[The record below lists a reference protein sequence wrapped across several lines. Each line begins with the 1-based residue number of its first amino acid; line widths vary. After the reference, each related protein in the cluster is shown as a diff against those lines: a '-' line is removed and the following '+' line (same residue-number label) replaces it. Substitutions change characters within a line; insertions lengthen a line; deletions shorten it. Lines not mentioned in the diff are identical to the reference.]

1 MWYRFFPFL
10 PRASFFFFCFT
21 ARLLLFVSATCI
33 PFSWFLLEVLVASF
47 VCGESRGSSSR
58 IGEAGKKKKTT
69 SILINHKEAP
79 SKQQFEILPPFFTL
93 IPPFAQDLKGDK
105 IDDEICSGNSKK
117 KKKRDKLYTF
127 FSTIRTA
134 ERDAVKKGR
143 KFFFFFEPLFF
154 WIV

>member
-58 IGEAGKKKKTT
+58 IGEAGKKKNDFHT
-69 SILINHKEAP
+69 HK
-79 SKQQFEILPPFFTL
+79 SQGSTL
-93 IPPFAQDLKGDK
+93 KA
-105 IDDEICSGNSKK
+105 
-117 KKKRDKLYTF
+117 
-127 FSTIRTA
+127 
-134 ERDAVKKGR
+134 AV
-143 KFFFFFEPLFF
+143 
-154 WIV
+154 